1 MVGKSGRSGG
11 ARVGAGAPP
20 GSGGAREG
28 AGRPPGVGDTT
39 LSAARVL
46 TPGQKWTFAEKALQ
60 HAEDALNTMV
70 AIMHDP
76 KAPAA
81 ARIAA
86 AGKILDRAVGKAPQ
100 HVDVTALRHTEI
112 VYRSAEEIRA
122 ALLARG
128 LPPAL
133 LDLRPADAK
142 DEDDDIVD

>member
-1 MVGKSGRSGG
+1 VHWF
-11 ARVGAGAPP
+11 AG
-20 GSGGAREG
+20 
-28 AGRPPGVGDTT
+28 
-39 LSAARVL
+39 VL
-46 TPGQKWTFAEKALQ
+46 QSLCWTFAEKALQ

-76 KAPAA
+76 EAPAA

-122 ALLARG
+122 ALLGRG